1 MRLKQLTIKNFRMF
15 EDTQLCLGDGF
26 NLLLGDN
33 GVGKTTVLEAAAVA
47 LGGFLAGMED
57 VATRNIY
64 MGDIRYHLEADNIG
78 TPNKVYHYPVE
89 VSCEFEYEGETYKW
103 SRQKNSPEGKTTTN
117 PKEVYSVARG
127 MVNNVSKTDMW
138 PILSFQSASRNWVSR
153 RADAGKK
160 KRKQLHDRRCGYLG
174 CLDAI
179 TELNSVHEWCYQMEW
194 YIVRNHVT
202 PESYNQFTKIIK
214 MFMTLLNDGITS
226 EIVFHPSAKRLVYME
241 NGKYMLLEDMSAGY
255 QAILKM
261 VIDLA
266 YRMAVLNPDAGEKI
280 RMAKGVVLIDEIDTN
295 LHPKWQWKI
304 VDALVETFPNI
315 QFIAATHSPIIVSS
329 CKNATIIRVNGN
341 EEVKYLPDA
350 YAYTVDEILR
360 EMLGKYIRPEK
371 IDNLI
376 TEFQKNMDYEDY
388 NKAKEVLEQTRVELG
403 ENHPDVLCMQSEYTL
418 EAE

>member
-1 MRLKQLTIKNFRMF
+1 MKLKELTIRNFRMY
-15 EDTQLCLGDGF
+15 EDTRLSFGAGF

-64 MGDIRYHLEADNIG
+64 KGDIRHHIEETSLGI
-78 TPNKVYHYPVE
+78 TSRIYHYPIE
-89 VSCEFEYEGETYKW
+89 VSCKLGYDEIEYEW
-103 SRQKNSPEGKTTTN
+103 SRQKNSSDGKTTTN
-117 PKEVYSVARG
+117 PKEIYAVAKKL
-127 MVNNVSKTDMW
+127 VNNTSLEDMW
-138 PILSFQSASRNWVSR
+138 PVLSYQSASRNWVSR
-153 RADAGKK
+153 RADAGIK

-174 CLDAI
+174 CLDAV

-194 YIVRNHVT
+194 YIVRNHVM
-202 PESYNQFTKIIK
+202 PEPYNQFAKIIK
-214 MFMTLLNDGITS
+214 MFMTLMNDGIPS
-226 EIVFHPSAKRLVYME
+226 EIVFHPSAKQLVYME

-266 YRMAVLNPDAGEKI
+266 YRMAVLNPDAGENI

-304 VDALVETFPNI
+304 IDALVETFPNI

-329 CKNATIIRVNGN
+329 CKNGTIIRMNGN

-371 IDNLI
+371 IDKLI
-376 TEFQKNMDYEDY
+376 TEFQKSMDYEDY
-388 NKAKEVLEQTRVELG
+388 SKAKEALDKTRIELG
-403 ENHPDVLCMQSEYTL
+403 DNHPDVLCMQSEYKL